1 MLERT
6 MSLRPAQ
13 ALVAES
19 SRFSLRTFF
28 EAKEAVG
35 EPMLPLV
42 GASSAPVQLGG
53 GAMPALVPST
63 LPPLSNLPKLATK
76 EHNRFTFNGLVMPS
90 SAQATYGAAGAA
102 GGLSPGAVA
111 SAMSSAS
118 SENVASENLRLKAQT
133 HTLNEKVAQLT
144 THLASTSESVMRGN
158 KALVAERAQFHAQ
171 YASLAEKLKEA
182 QALLVEAQA
191 APENAVKNAKLL
203 TSKVLELQAEND
215 RLSASTGGAA
225 ERYASLAAQHSVL
238 LEKHAA
244 LDTQHEEQ
252 SSVLAAARAEVTA
265 AQALSEACRVEAAKA
280 DFLVDSLDA
289 KLAEARTTGACG
301 GTHAHAH
308 APVPAAV
315 PEAEAAAG
323 DAAAPNNDKALA
335 TAMSAVG
342 QGDAGGWPSTT
353 GNPSGGGRSN
363 NTTGSVALPETALP
377 ETAPDVAATI
387 ACPKTLRCE
396 EMQRVANEAKSYA
409 EMCCCNTEEAE
420 VAQERH
426 GHLESLAKRAW
437 SALATGN
444 PETATAVHVFSDPMH
459 EDAAQTTNLVAHIMP
474 TSFQRGAHYEDRP
487 LCGTSRQVGS
497 ECQVSTAQARTNSY
511 IEAVSRDL
519 KLSMDASQLAYANS
533 MKTGVAMRV

>member
-1 MLERT
+1 MIEWK

-28 EAKEAVG
+28 EAKEAAGV
-35 EPMLPLV
+35 PMLPLV
-42 GASSAPVQLGG
+42 GASSDPVLVSAPMGG
-53 GAMPALVPST
+53 GGMPASPT

-76 EHNRFTFNGLVMPS
+76 EHNKFTFNGLVMPS
-90 SAQATYGAAGAA
+90 NAQATYGAMGAA

-111 SAMSSAS
+111 SAVSSTS

-158 KALVAERAQFHAQ
+158 KALVAERTQFHTQ
-171 YASLAEKLKEA
+171 YASLSEKLKET
-182 QALLVEAQA
+182 QALLIEAQA
-191 APENAVKNAKLL
+191 APENAMKNEKLL
-203 TSKVLELQAEND
+203 TSKLLELQAEND
-215 RLSASTGGAA
+215 RLSASTGDVT
-225 ERYASLAAQHSVL
+225 ERYANLAAQHSVL

-244 LDTQHEEQ
+244 LDTHHEQ
-252 SSVLAAARAEVTA
+252 QAAMLTAAHAEVTA
-265 AQALSEACRVEAAKA
+265 AQALSDACRVEAAKA

-301 GTHAHAH
+301 GTHA
-308 APVPAAV
+308 PAAV
-315 PEAEAAAG
+315 PEPEPEAAAEPEA
-323 DAAAPNNDKALA
+323 DAAAAPKEDDGEAPEPA
-335 TAMSAVG
+335 TTA
-342 QGDAGGWPSTT
+342 
-353 GNPSGGGRSN
+353 
-363 NTTGSVALPETALP
+363 ALPETA
-377 ETAPDVAATI
+377 APDVAAV

-396 EMQRVANEAKSYA
+396 ELQRAATEAKSYA

-426 GHLESLAKRAW
+426 GHLEAVAKRAW
-437 SALATGN
+437 SALTTGN
-444 PETATAVHVFSDPMH
+444 PETATAVHLFSDPLH
-459 EDAAQTTNLVAHIMP
+459 EDAAPTTNLLAHIMP
-474 TSFQRGAHYEDRP
+474 TAFQRGAHYEDRP
-487 LCGTSRQVGS
+487 LCCARPCREIGS
-497 ECQVSTAQARTNSY
+497 EYQALTTQARTNSY